1 MTDSTDIELP
11 NDPWMSHAFIS
22 KLMTQVS
29 LPYRR
34 PKNGAKEVIRS
45 NGNLTVKFTATGDC
59 LPYGKYP
66 RLFEMYAC
74 TMVKTGDSSF
84 DPETRTLN
92 LGTTFREFLRLIKI
106 EVGGRQLKT
115 IKPQLENLFK
125 CMYTI
130 DNSTQSKT
138 KMRNF
143 VVASEAQI
151 DWLRNEPQEHG
162 LFENW
167 VRFSQEYIDYLRDS
181 PVPVDLSIVARLNSP
196 MSLDVYWWLTR
207 RYSYLHERQSITWQ
221 QLYNQFGSTNV
232 IRNFKQSFRK
242 AIDDVGSVY
251 PSARITCGRDYVTI
265 YPSET
270 SVATTA
276 QTRQLEHAE
285 VKAKSSGESESAHWF
300 AVTASGGKGEVYGSL
315 DVFSTTDA
323 QMHLDG
329 SVSPSECP
337 VCAFDERNQSKHG
350 HVPAENVS
358 LF

>member
-29 LPYRR
+29 LPYRK
-34 PKNGAKEVIRS
+34 PKNGVDKVQRK
-45 NGNLTVKFTATGDC
+45 NGNLNVEFRGGRTG

-74 TMVKTGDSSF
+74 TMVKSGDPSF
-84 DPETRTLN
+84 DPGTRILN
-92 LGTTFREFLRLIKI
+92 LGTTFRAFLRLLNL
-106 EVGGRQLKT
+106 EVGGKSLKT
-115 IKPQLENLFK
+115 IKPQLENLFG
-125 CMYTI
+125 CSYLITH
-130 DNSTQSKT
+130 DNESQSNGAAFT
-138 KMRNF
+138 
-143 VVASEAQI
+143 VANKWQI

-221 QLYNQFGSTNV
+221 QLYSQFGSSDAMKS
-232 IRNFKQSFRK
+232 FKQSFRK
-242 AIDDVGSVY
+242 AVNDVHYVY
-251 PSARITCGRDYVTI
+251 PQANITCGRNYVMI
-265 YPSET
+265 YPSDT

-276 QTRQLEHAE
+276 QTRAVELLSKQSRERLEKYSARRVKRDVSEGDIGKVLEHIEYGDDFLAARRHVVHGLSAGYVGE
-285 VKAKSSGESESAHWF
+285 RIVAAWNSGERF
-300 AVTASGGKGEVYGSL
+300 
-315 DVFSTTDA
+315 
-323 QMHLDG
+323 
-329 SVSPSECP
+329 
-337 VCAFDERNQSKHG
+337 
-350 HVPAENVS
+350 
-358 LF
+358 

>member
-1 MTDSTDIELP
+1 MTDSTDIEIP
-11 NDPWMSHAFIS
+11 DDPWMSHAFIS

-29 LPYRR
+29 LPYRK
-34 PKNGAKEVIRS
+34 PKNGVKEVVRR
-45 NGNLTVKFTATGDC
+45 NGNLTAKFTATGDC

-74 TMVKTGDSSF
+74 TMVKAGDPSF

-92 LGTTFREFLRLIKI
+92 LGTTFREFLRLLNI

-115 IKPQLENLFK
+115 IKPQLDNLFR
-125 CMYTI
+125 CAYTI
-130 DNSTQSKT
+130 SNNTASTSNGVAFTVAT
-138 KMRNF
+138 KW
-143 VVASEAQI
+143 QI

-181 PVPVDLSIVARLNSP
+181 PVPVDLSIVAQLNSP

-207 RYSYLHERQSITWQ
+207 RYSYLHERQTITWQ

-232 IRNFKQSFRK
+232 MRNFKQSFQK
-242 AIDDVGSVY
+242 AVDEVSYVY
-251 PSARITCGRDYVTI
+251 PQARITCGRNYVMI

-276 QTRQLEHAE
+276 QTRAAEVLARQFRERSEQEAAKQAKRDVSEGDISKVLEHIDYGDEFLSARRH
-285 VKAKSSGESESAHWF
+285 VVHGLSAGYSGEKII
-300 AVTASGGKGEVYGSL
+300 AVWDAGER
-315 DVFSTTDA
+315 F
-323 QMHLDG
+323 
-329 SVSPSECP
+329 
-337 VCAFDERNQSKHG
+337 
-350 HVPAENVS
+350 
-358 LF
+358 

>member
-1 MTDSTDIELP
+1 MTDSTDIEIP
-11 NDPWMSHAFIS
+11 DDPWMSHAFIS

-29 LPYRR
+29 LPYRK

-45 NGNLTVKFTATGDC
+45 NGNLIVKFTATGDC

-74 TMVKTGDSSF
+74 TMVKAGDSSF

-115 IKPQLENLFK
+115 IKPQLENFFK

-151 DWLRNEPQEHG
+151 DWLRNESQEHG

-207 RYSYLHERQSITWQ
+207 RYSYLRERQSITWQ

-232 IRNFKQSFRK
+232 MPAFKQSFQR
-242 AIDDVGSVY
+242 AVDDVHYVY
-251 PSARITCGRDYVTI
+251 PQANITCGRNYVTI

-276 QTRQLEHAE
+276 QTRASELSAMQTRHIAGDQKKLKYE
-285 VKAKSSGESESAHWF
+285 VSESDISTVLEQLDFEDNDYLAARRH
-300 AVTASGGKGEVYGSL
+300 VVHGLVSGYAAAKVLDEWRLGKRL
-315 DVFSTTDA
+315 
-323 QMHLDG
+323 
-329 SVSPSECP
+329 
-337 VCAFDERNQSKHG
+337 
-350 HVPAENVS
+350 
-358 LF
+358 